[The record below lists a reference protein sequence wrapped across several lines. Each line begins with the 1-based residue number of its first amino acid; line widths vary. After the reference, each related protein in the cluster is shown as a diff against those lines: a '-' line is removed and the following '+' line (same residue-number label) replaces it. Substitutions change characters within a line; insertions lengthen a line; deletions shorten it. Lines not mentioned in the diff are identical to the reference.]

1 MERSGTYYLKQMIKF
16 NLTNN
21 GTNEHYVSHGKYTSL
36 PASIWGMVFGS
47 KWPKVDDE

>member
-1 MERSGTYYLKQMIKF
+1 MERSGTYYLKQVTKF

-21 GTNEHYVSHGKYTSL
+21 GTNEHYASNGKYTSL
-36 PASIWGMVFGS
+36 PMIVLGVVFGS